1 MFRVSIILNR
11 QVLNGGYTMSNDDAR
26 SEKILDVLSDPIKL
40 SIVIELIRHPDL
52 TSSQLKKQLGLKG
65 SRIFYFLNKLKEDQF
80 IEEKEGKPEKRYE
93 HLATRVFSLSPLF
106 EEELKE
112 LQEKRQ
118 FGYHT
123 GRGHRK
129 VFHKLQ
135 LNFAIALLERELRS
149 LEVLPDKEFNERQ
162 KAELTHQIVFFV
174 EENLVSDLKEK
185 YDAIQKKSTLETKF
199 TETIKNSS
207 HYALFGIFTMDRK

>member
-1 MFRVSIILNR
+1 
-11 QVLNGGYTMSNDDAR
+11 MSKDDAR
-26 SEKILDVLSDPIKL
+26 SEKILDILSDPIKL
-40 SIVIELIRHPDL
+40 SIVIVLIRHPDN

-65 SRIFYFLNKLKEDQF
+65 SRIFYFLNKLKKDQF
-80 IEEKEGKPEKRYE
+80 IEEKEGKPEKRYK

-118 FGYHT
+118 FGYHI

-129 VFHKLQ
+129 GFHKLQ

-149 LEVLPDKEFNERQ
+149 LEAIPDKKFNERQ

-174 EENLVSDLKEK
+174 EENLVSDLKKK
-185 YDAIQKKSTLETKF
+185 YDAIKENSTVETKF
-199 TETIKNSS
+199 TETIKKSS
-207 HYALFGIFTMDRK
+207 HYALFGIFPMDRK